1 MKRMMTITARNPTQR
16 AFADCRT
23 TCAARSGLNSSLR
36 MDGGDVKRSTGAR
49 SSGGRT
55 AGSRCSGA
63 RSSGS
68 RPGVSVIGLLERGG
82 YRSRAGGSDAAGRGA
97 RRDDAGLADSDGQWA
112 ERDLSGVDMEYATS
126 VHADREAIHPTRGRT
141 VLRAVGL
148 DPEPVVA
155 GPVAG
160 ALHPE
165 VLEAG
170 VRLAAEVWATLVER
184 PDIERRS
191 IARGVLTRDEAL
203 LGGVLEDDVGSSFG
217 VVGRETLADR
227 KLRVVG
233 LDLREV
239 ADLDDAPEA
248 FR

>member
-1 MKRMMTITARNPTQR
+1 MMTITARKPTQR
-16 AFADCRT
+16 ALADWRT

-68 RPGVSVIGLLERGG
+68 RPGVSVIGLLEREG
-82 YRSRAGGSDAAGRGA
+82 YGSRADGSDAAGRGA
-97 RRDDAGLADSDGQWA
+97 GRDDAGLADSDGQWA
-112 ERDLSGVDMEYATS
+112 ERDLAGVDMEHAAS
-126 VHADREAIHPTRGRT
+126 VHADREAIHATRGRT
-141 VLRAVGL
+141 VLRAVSL
-148 DPEPVVA
+148 DPEAVVA

-170 VRLAAEVWATLVER
+170 VRRSSTARREQCRATR
-184 PDIERRS
+184 P
-191 IARGVLTRDEAL
+191 
-203 LGGVLEDDVGSSFG
+203 
-217 VVGRETLADR
+217 
-227 KLRVVG
+227 
-233 LDLREV
+233 
-239 ADLDDAPEA
+239 
-248 FR
+248 